1 MGILQCDD
9 GNVMNGDGCSSDCS
23 IELGFDCFGGN
34 KQHPDT
40 CKPLTAPKATLTA
53 TKTKTLLLQ
62 FSTQVK
68 MPQSCKFT
76 INNF

>member
-9 GNVMNGDGCSSDCS
+9 GNVIDGDGCSSDCS
-23 IELGFDCFGGN
+23 IELGFDCFGGD
-34 KQHPDT
+34 KLHPDT

-62 FSTQVK
+62 FSTQVI
-68 MPQSCKFT
+68 MPQSCILIT
-76 INNF
+76 NNF